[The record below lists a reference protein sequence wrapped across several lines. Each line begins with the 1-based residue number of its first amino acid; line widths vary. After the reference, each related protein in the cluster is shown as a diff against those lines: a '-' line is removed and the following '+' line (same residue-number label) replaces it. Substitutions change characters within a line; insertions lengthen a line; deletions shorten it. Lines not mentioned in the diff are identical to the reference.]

1 MAYRYNEVMDLLLE
15 DIKMLEPHTKLQS
28 RPALCQKYLS
38 TRTTIDRAISQL
50 IGEGYLYSVGGSGT
64 YVSDMGIEQNINL
77 DKEVSNWGVIL
88 PDVMSDTYPGILR
101 GIEDFAQSKG
111 INILICNSD
120 NNEKKQYSY
129 FVRLMA
135 SNVKGLVIIPAISIG
150 NGSAPYSYLQNSKIP
165 FVFCNRPVP
174 GVNAPLVCSND
185 FYGGYIATKKLIAKG
200 YRKICYFAK
209 TIYKTSTDR
218 YQGYVAALN
227 EEGLVADNSLVSLKA
242 EGTSFE
248 VGYRVLSSLISQ
260 KKDFDSVFCFNDAI
274 AEGVIRAIQ
283 DNGLLVSD
291 DIGVIGYDNTSI
303 CDKMQPRLTSV
314 SYKTYEIGW
323 KAAEVLFKLN
333 EGTVAENETFF
344 IFQPALIE
352 RDSCAGKKRS

>member
-1 MAYRYNEVMDLLLE
+1 MAFRYNEIMDLLLE

-28 RPALCQKYLS
+28 RPALCQKYLT

-50 IGEGYLYSVGGSGT
+50 IGEGYLYSIGGSGT
-64 YVSDMGIEQNINL
+64 YVSDMGIENSINL
-77 DKEVSNWGVIL
+77 DKAVSNWGVIL

-101 GIEDFAQSKG
+101 GIEDFAQSKN

-120 NNEKKQYSY
+120 NDEKKQYSY

-135 SNVKGLVIIPAISIG
+135 SNVKGLVIIPAIS
-150 NGSAPYSYLQNSKIP
+150 NSNNSAMYSYLQNSKVP
-165 FVFCNRPVP
+165 FVFCNRTVP
-174 GVNAPLVCSND
+174 GVSAPLVSSND
-185 FYGGYIATKKLIAKG
+185 FYGGYIATKKLIEKG

-209 TIYKTSTDR
+209 TMYKTSADR

-227 EEGLVADNSLVSLKA
+227 EEGLEADNSLVFLKA

-248 VGYRVLSSLISQ
+248 AGYSTLSSLIRS

-274 AEGVIRAIQ
+274 AEGAIKAIQ

-314 SYKTYEIGW
+314 SYKTYEIGV
-323 KAAEVLFKLN
+323 KAAEILFGLN
-333 EGTVAENETFF
+333 EGGSSENEAFF

-352 RDSCAGKKRS
+352 RDSCAGKKA